1 MLQSNANAFN
11 IFTAGCGMGT
21 ISGLVLYMYG
31 GNWLITKMNT
41 SNRTL
46 NLVMGIIFF
55 IAAIAQLYR
64 MIEGGHVIK

>member
-1 MLQSNANAFN
+1 
-11 IFTAGCGMGT
+11 
-21 ISGLVLYMYG
+21 MYG

-55 IAAIAQLYR
+55 IAAVAQLYR
-64 MIEGGHVIK
+64 MLEGGHVIK